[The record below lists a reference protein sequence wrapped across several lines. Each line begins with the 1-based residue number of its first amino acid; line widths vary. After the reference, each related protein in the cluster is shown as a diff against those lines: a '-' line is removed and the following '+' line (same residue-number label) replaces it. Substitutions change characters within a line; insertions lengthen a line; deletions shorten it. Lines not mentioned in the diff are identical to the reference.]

1 MVGINNRNLKDFS
14 VDLDT
19 TRQLLAARGDQLASQ
34 EILVVSE
41 SGLHTPADLDLV
53 VKAGAQAI
61 LVGES
66 LIKQPDP
73 GRAIGQLVTR

>member
-19 TRQLLAARGDQLASQ
+19 TRQLLAARGDQLAAQ

-41 SGLHTPADLDLV
+41 SGLHTRADLDLV
-53 VKAGAQAI
+53 VEAGAQAV

-66 LIKQPDP
+66 LIRQPDP
-73 GRAIGQLVTR
+73 GQAIGQLVTR